1 MSPILNEQGREVVHS
16 AMRRSLHAGAAS
28 LALMIAG
35 TPLASA
41 QDTSGETPAVQ
52 GASNGSGDIDDQIV
66 VSAQR
71 REQSQV
77 DVPISLSVFDG
88 DFLTERNI
96 FDVEDLGFVT
106 PGFMYEDSLISSGA
120 RARIRGIGSPTF
132 TSGVET
138 SVSVVIDGVV
148 TGPSGSGLA
157 SLFDVERVEVLRG
170 PQGTLFGKNATA
182 GVVNVVSRGA
192 TDEFEAY
199 LNVQRAYDDFNDR
212 VDFTTTRVDGAVS
225 GPIGEN
231 TRARF
236 AFFTRDDG
244 DGQVRNLFRN
254 IDEYNRSQAG
264 ARLVLDHE
272 QGPFSADFRAQYV
285 RTDDECCGAIFRE
298 VSDAA
303 LAFPNTPLLLS
314 QADEYGMTIG
324 RDNRDSIMSDR
335 VGEEAETGHISLT
348 MDYAL
353 GNGLTLRSIT
363 GYRNW
368 NSFGEDDSE
377 RLAIDLA
384 DATQADIELRL
395 ITEEL
400 QLLSDG
406 SGPFNYVL
414 GLYFYDQR
422 LDDRFSVGGALGTG
436 VPGAVVSTATNEV
449 NVRNIAAYADVT
461 WRFAESW
468 ELLGGLRV
476 LNEEQDINGFRV
488 GSFFGPNRPPR
499 EESVEDTDWTG
510 RVGIRF
516 NPSANASYFV
526 TATRGYKG
534 AGIDNSNSGPFF
546 SPLNDADPI
555 LNPETVVSFE
565 AGAKNTFWN
574 GRASTN
580 IVAFYANF
588 DDFQT
593 SSFDGESNAFNLRNA
608 GTIEIK
614 GIEFDGRFRPWDGAT
629 IIAGAAW
636 VDAIFDEFVGAPCTA
651 LQNATGSCPPEGQDI
666 SGSPVDGNPEF
677 EFSLVGRQD
686 FEFGSVPGW
695 VAAEV
700 SWRDE
705 VQYNTDQDP
714 LLVQDSFALANV
726 RAGFEPFDGVELHA
740 FVENVFNETY
750 AQRISS
756 APLLPGVTNHYP
768 GPGRMIGIGL
778 RLSR

>member
-1 MSPILNEQGREVVHS
+1 MAFAQ
-16 AMRRSLHAGAAS
+16 
-28 LALMIAG
+28 
-35 TPLASA
+35 ASA
-41 QDTSGETPAVQ
+41 AQDPGADGDANDRSSGEDVILVT
-52 GASNGSGDIDDQIV
+52 
-66 VSAQR
+66 AQR

-77 DVPISLSVFDG
+77 DVPISLTVLDG
-88 DFLTERNI
+88 DFLAERNI
-96 FDVEDLGFVT
+96 FDVEDLSFVT
-106 PGFMYEDSLISSGA
+106 PGFIYEDSLIASGA

-157 SLFDVERVEVLRG
+157 SLFDVEQVEVLRG

-182 GVVNVVSRGA
+182 GVVNVASRGA

-199 LNVQRAYDDFNDR
+199 LNVQRAMDDFNDK
-212 VDFTTTRVDGAVS
+212 VDFTTTRVDGAIS

-264 ARLVLDHE
+264 ARLVLDHQ
-272 QGPFSADFRAQYV
+272 QGAFSADLRAQYV

-298 VSDAA
+298 VSDEA
-303 LAFPNTPLLLS
+303 LDFPNTPLLLG
-314 QADEYGMTIG
+314 QADEFGMTISPE
-324 RDNRDSIMSDR
+324 NRDSIMSDR
-335 VGEEAETGHISLT
+335 VGEESETGHVSLT

-353 GNGLTLRSIT
+353 SNGMTLRSIT

-400 QLLSDG
+400 QVLSSGD
-406 SGPFNYVL
+406 GPFNYVL

-436 VPGAVVSTATNEV
+436 VPGAVVSTATNQV
-449 NVRNIAAYADVT
+449 NVRNIAAYADAT
-461 WRFAESW
+461 FRFADSW
-468 ELLGGLRV
+468 ELLGGLRI
-476 LNEEQDINGFRV
+476 LNEEQDIEGFRV

-516 NPSANASYFV
+516 NPDAASSYFV
-526 TATRGYKG
+526 TASRGYKG

-555 LNPETVVSFE
+555 LNPETVISFE
-565 AGAKNTFWN
+565 AGAKNTFWD

-580 IVAFYANF
+580 IVAFYSKF

-593 SSFDGESNAFNLRNA
+593 SSFDGDSNAFNLRNA
-608 GTIEIK
+608 GTIEIQ
-614 GIEFDGRFRPWDGAT
+614 GIEFDGTFNPWEGGT
-629 IIAGAAW
+629 IVAGAAW
-636 VDAIFDEFVGAPCTA
+636 IDAVFEEFTGAPCTA
-651 LQNATGSCPPEGQDI
+651 LQNATGNCPAEGQDI

-677 EFSLVGRQD
+677 EFSFVGRQE
-686 FEFGSVPGW
+686 FEVGSVPAW
-695 VAAEV
+695 VTAEYF
-700 SWRDE
+700 WRDD

-714 LLVQDSFALANV
+714 LLRQDSFGVANL
-726 RAGFEPFDGVELHA
+726 RAGFEPAEGVQVHA
-740 FVENVFNETY
+740 FVQNLFDETY

-756 APLLPGVTNHYP
+756 APLLPGVTNQYP
-768 GPGRMIGIGL
+768 APGRMIGIGV